1 MDLGDVSTANC
12 PIGRTLDLIGA
23 PWTLLV
29 LREAFTGARRFS
41 EFQRG
46 LGVSRALLSQRLDL
60 LVECGIFERRAYQEP
75 GQRSRTEYR
84 LTQKGRDLYP
94 VLAALRAWGEQYTLD
109 DDGPPLIIRHKGCGG
124 AVHTRLTCERG
135 HQPGVTELIAEP
147 GPGARPQWGR
157 RGAPPTYPDREPTAR

>member
-1 MDLGDVSTANC
+1 MDPGDLSTENC

-60 LVECGIFERRAYQEP
+60 LVEHDIFQRRAYQEP

-84 LTQKGRDLYP
+84 LTHKGRDLYP

-109 DDGPPLIIRHKGCGG
+109 DGPPLIIRHKGCGG
-124 AVHTRLTCERG
+124 TVHTELTCEHG
-135 HQPGVTELIAEP
+135 HHPRVTELIAEP
-147 GPGARPQWGR
+147 GPGARPQPGR
-157 RGAPPTYPDREPTAR
+157 RSALPTCPDRLPTAR